1 MTAMSTIRK
10 TVVTG
15 LAVVA
20 IGAGW
25 LAKTVAQDASSYPFV
40 TVFDHEKVD
49 ASFAKAVS
57 AGGSM
62 VLFRRT
68 TPQGVYRVNTQS
80 RESVLAA
87 CPIEGCSHEGFTA
100 IVYVVSGAATL
111 VIGGPAVAAKTAEPD
126 KFGGEPIQPGESHRI
141 SKGDVIIVP
150 PGRIHW
156 YKNVE
161 VPFRYLEVQTP

>member
-1 MTAMSTIRK
+1 MLTIRK
-10 TVVTG
+10 TVLAA

-25 LAKTVAQDASSYPFV
+25 LSKTVAQEASSYPFV
-40 TVFDHEKVD
+40 TVFDHEKVN

-68 TPQGVYRVNTQS
+68 TPQGAYRVNTQS
-80 RESVLAA
+80 RESVVAA
-87 CPIEGCSHEGFTA
+87 CPTEGCSHKDFTA
-100 IVYVVSGAATL
+100 VVYVVSGAATL
-111 VIGGPAVAAKTAEPD
+111 VIGGPAVAAKTATPD
-126 KFGGEPIQPGESHRI
+126 KFGGQPILPGESHRI
-141 SKGDVIIVP
+141 SEGDVIVVP
-150 PGRIHW
+150 PDRIHW

-161 VPFRYLEVQTP
+161 APFRYLEVQTP